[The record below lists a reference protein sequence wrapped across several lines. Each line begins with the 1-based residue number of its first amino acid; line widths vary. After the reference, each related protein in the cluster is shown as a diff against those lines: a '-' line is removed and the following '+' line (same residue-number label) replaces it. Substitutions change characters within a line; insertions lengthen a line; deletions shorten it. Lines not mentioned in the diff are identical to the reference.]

1 MPYRILPARRCARAT
16 ARRLLAGA
24 LLALATAPLA
34 AQEAPPAP
42 IAPAAPSRPGWNDP
56 RTMALVERATA
67 RRAEQLADTGLTD
80 YQATARGFLTFL
92 AQVGEGFT
100 EPPRIVKADELALEI
115 FWRAPD
121 QSKQRIVGRRDTLL
135 LPTDINYHRDHLG
148 IIQNNFPEIIRLG
161 DGDEV
166 LDVPHPLSAAG
177 LAQYDFAIR
186 DSLAIRLPGRTIDV
200 LQVSVRPRD
209 DRAPR
214 AVGALYIEREAAQV
228 VRMAFSFTRAALRD
242 RQLEDVSVVLENG
255 LVDGRFWLPNRQE
268 IEIRRTGSWLDYPAR
283 GIIRG
288 RWEVGGYQ
296 VNRGL
301 APSIF
306 RGEEIVVAPPRVLQS
321 YPWQGRVVDSLPAD
335 VRAATGDDVAA
346 VQEEAR
352 ALVRAGALNRTRALS
367 LSARGVS
374 EFVRVNRVEGTAFGG
389 GLTRTLGRGLSVGVT
404 GRWGTAD
411 KEAKGTA
418 AIAWRRASGA
428 GARLEAFRSYRD
440 ASDVAETSL
449 LRNSFAAQEFGSDYT
464 DPYDARGGRLAADL
478 PPRFGVRLR
487 LEGAFDDQRPLAV
500 NARPANGRY
509 EPTIP
514 AWPLREGRV
523 AATAERPTALA
534 PLGLELRARG
544 ELLAAGFERRDLDA
558 DRGYYGRVL
567 VSADAD
573 RAFGARR
580 LVLRTTLAGTVGADV
595 PPQRLVY
602 LGGPTTAPGYRFHE
616 LVGRY
621 GASQRVELQTPI
633 PFPAL
638 SLGRFGSTGRTAT
651 LAPFAHAAYVG
662 GLSLGAPDG
671 LYPSVGVG
679 LLTLFD
685 LLRVDVARGL
695 RDGRWTFSV
704 DASRDFWGI
713 L

>member
-1 MPYRILPARRCARAT
+1 MPSRPPFTAARRHSV
-16 ARRLLAGA
+16 ARRLLLAV
-24 LLALATAPLA
+24 LVALAAGRALE
-34 AQEAPPAP
+34 AQQTPPA
-42 IAPAAPSRPGWNDP
+42 ASRPGWNDP
-56 RTMALVERATA
+56 RTMDLVMRATA

-80 YQATARGFLTFL
+80 YQATARGYLTFL
-92 AQVGEGFT
+92 AQVGEGFS

-166 LDVPHPLSAAG
+166 LDVPHPLSTAG
-177 LAQYDFAIR
+177 LAEYDFAIR
-186 DSLAIRLPGRTIDV
+186 DSLAIRLPGRAIDV
-200 LQVSVRPRD
+200 LQVSVRPKN

-214 AVGALYIEREAAQV
+214 AIGALYIEREAAQV

-255 LVDGRFWLPNRQE
+255 LVEGRFWLPNRQE

-288 RWEVGGYQ
+288 RWEVSGYQ

-301 APSIF
+301 SPSIF
-306 RGEEIVVAPPRVLQS
+306 RGEEIVVAAPRVLQS

-352 ALVRAGALNRTRALS
+352 ALVRAEALSRTRSVS

-374 EFVRVNRVEGTAFGG
+374 EFVRVNRVEGAAVGG
-389 GLTRTLGRGLSVGVT
+389 GLTRALGNGLSVGIT
-404 GRWGTAD
+404 GRWGIAD
-411 KEAKGTA
+411 EEAKGTGA
-418 AIAWRRASGA
+418 LVWRRASGA
-428 GARLEAFRSYRD
+428 GARVEAFRSYRD
-440 ASDVAETSL
+440 ASDVPETSL

-464 DPYDARGGRLAADL
+464 DPYDARGGRVAADL
-478 PPRFGVRLR
+478 PPFAGLRLR
-487 LEGAFDDQRPLAV
+487 IEGAFDDQRPLAV
-500 NARPANGRY
+500 NASPASGRY
-509 EPTIP
+509 EPTLP
-514 AWPLREGRV
+514 AWALREGRLAV
-523 AATAERPTALA
+523 TAERPTALA
-534 PLGLELRARG
+534 RLGVELRVRA
-544 ELLAAGFERRDLDA
+544 ELLGAGFERRDA
-558 DRGYYGRVL
+558 PAGRGYYGRAFL
-567 VSADAD
+567 DAD
-573 RAFGARR
+573 GERPFGARR
-580 LVLRTTLAGTVGADV
+580 LVLRTTLGAVVGPEV

-602 LGGPTTAPGYRFHE
+602 LGGPTSGPGYRFHE
-616 LVGRY
+616 FAGQIA
-621 GASQRVELQTPI
+621 ASQRAELRAPV
-633 PFPAL
+633 PFPTL
-638 SLGRFGSTGRTAT
+638 SLGRFGDTGRRAT
-651 LAPFAHAAYVG
+651 VAPFVHTVYVARGAASTRNG
-662 GLSLGAPDG
+662 W
-671 LYPSVGVG
+671 YPSAGVG

-685 LLRVDVARGL
+685 LLRFDVARGF